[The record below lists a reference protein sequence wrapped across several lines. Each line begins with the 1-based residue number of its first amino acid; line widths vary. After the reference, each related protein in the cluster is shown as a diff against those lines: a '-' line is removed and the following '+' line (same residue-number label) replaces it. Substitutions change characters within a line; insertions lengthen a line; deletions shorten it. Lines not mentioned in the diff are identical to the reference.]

1 MLRRAATAMAAY
13 TAALVAFTA
22 GPGPRAAVAQQDTI
36 PGGDVRVG
44 IRYSPGYLPRLALPP
59 VTSETDQE
67 RTAARVD
74 SILRRD
80 LDFSDRFE
88 MMQVP
93 DSIPTGGAV
102 NYGLWDQLDAV
113 WLLVADLSG
122 GTDRPLLR
130 LSLHD
135 VVYGSVENVQA
146 FPLPRPG
153 SDGFRMA
160 VHRASDAVVRWAT
173 GDPGIAATRIAFR
186 RKLGGG
192 NSAVYVVDSDGENL
206 RRVVDDTAMAA
217 YSPAFSPDGSRL
229 MYVAR
234 TDAKHT
240 VVREVDPATGRT
252 RTIAESD
259 ALTPAYSPDGARAMV
274 AQWAGSSTEIFELGL
289 DPLCCRRRVTRSG
302 AGDAL
307 NPSYSPDGRRIAFT
321 ATSLGTPQV
330 YVQSV
335 EGGSPELLSE
345 FQFGEGSY
353 ATSPDWSP
361 ERDLIAY
368 HARRGGVFQIMT
380 VAPDGYGRRQL
391 TSRGS
396 NEDPSWAPDGR
407 HLVFASDREGYR
419 ALWILDSVT
428 GRIRALT
435 VNRMDQMPE
444 WSRPLPPP

>member
-1 MLRRAATAMAAY
+1 MKSLARVAAGLAAMAVV
-13 TAALVAFTA
+13 VACGA
-22 GPGPRAAVAQQDTI
+22 GPRQALAQQDTTRA
-36 PGGDVRVG
+36 GDVRVG

-59 VTSETDQE
+59 VTAGTGLEE
-67 RTAARVD
+67 VAARVD

-80 LDFSDRFE
+80 LAFSDRFQ
-88 MMQVP
+88 MMPVP
-93 DSIPTGGAV
+93 DSIPTDGPV
-102 NYGLWDQLDAV
+102 NYGLWDQLEAV
-113 WLLVADLSG
+113 WLLVADVSG
-122 GTDRPLLR
+122 GTEEPLLR

-135 VVYGSVENVQA
+135 VVYGSVEDVEA
-146 FPLPRPG
+146 FPLTRTG
-153 SDGFRMA
+153 AGGFRMA

-192 NSAVYVVDSDGENL
+192 RSAVYVVDSDGENL
-206 RRVVDDTAMAA
+206 RRVVSDTSMAA
-217 YSPAFSPDGSRL
+217 YSPAFSPDTRRL

-234 TDAKHT
+234 ADAKHT
-240 VVREVDPATGRT
+240 LVREVDLRTGDA
-252 RTIAESD
+252 RTIAERN
-259 ALTPAYSPDGARAMV
+259 ALTPAYAPDGSTAMV
-274 AQWAGSSTEIFELGL
+274 GQWAGSSTEIFELGL
-289 DPLCCRRRVTRSG
+289 DPVCCRRRVTRSG

-307 NPSYSPDGRRIAFT
+307 NPAYSPDGGRIAFT

-330 YVQSV
+330 YVQEV
-335 EGGSPELLSE
+335 NGGSPELVSE
-345 FQFGEGSY
+345 FRFGENSY

-361 ERDLIAY
+361 RRDLIAY
-368 HARRGGVFQIMT
+368 HSRQGGVFQIMT

-419 ALWILDSVT
+419 ALWILDTVT

-444 WSRPLPPP
+444 WSGPVPRR